1 MRVSACMWPHVQ
13 CGIVQAHGDMPQVHG
28 GSPQWLHSGTS
39 SQICPHSHSVPQEYD
54 LLRPRNGPLQPVTS
68 TRATIATANEA
79 LESGLANL
87 PGKADMLSCI
97 VSAAA
102 ETSCNRQSRRNR
114 CRRHPRS
121 GSASVAAH
129 IGWWFLFGD
138 EQRCTLQQKKKRK
151 HRQQKH
157 RPRGN
162 QLPSF
167 PSLGRPEQRD

>member
-1 MRVSACMWPHVQ
+1 MLPHVQ

-28 GSPQWLHSGTS
+28 GSPQCSHSGS
-39 SQICPHSHSVPQEYD
+39 SLQIWPHSHSVPQECD
-54 LLRPRNGPLQPVTS
+54 LAKPRNGLLQPVTS
-68 TRATIATANEA
+68 TMATTATAKAE
-79 LESGLANL
+79 LEKGLANL

-114 CRRHPRS
+114 CRRRPSSRS
-121 GSASVAAH
+121 APIATH

-138 EQRCTLQQKKKRK
+138 EQRRTLEQKKKRK
-151 HRQQKH
+151 HRQQQY

-162 QLPSF
+162 QLFSF
-167 PSLGRPEQRD
+167 SSLSRPEQRD